1 MNGWRLFVETLYVN
15 IATTDHLNILYKFM
29 KKTTS
34 KKAPKKPAKPAKP
47 AKPIKKTNK
56 VKVVESKNEYKVYTI
71 TTTVSY
77 KPACTYTTN
86 ESNDIV
92 LYYDAYAPHDTA
104 TATTDNIC
112 SGSVSL
118 PPAAIPAA
126 IPVQDIP
133 APANVFVNNGINND
147 VAKIHESYY
156 KPYEHTYVG
165 RFKYSFVLYAI
176 LTCAVVA
183 YILFI

>member
-1 MNGWRLFVETLYVN
+1 
-15 IATTDHLNILYKFM
+15 M

-34 KKAPKKPAKPAKP
+34 KKAPKKP

-104 TATTDNIC
+104 AATATTDNIC

-118 PPAAIPAA
+118 PPAA

-165 RFKYSFVLYAI
+165 RFKNSFVLYI
-176 LTCAVVA
+176 FLVCAVVA

>member
-1 MNGWRLFVETLYVN
+1 
-15 IATTDHLNILYKFM
+15 M

-47 AKPIKKTNK
+47 AKPTKPIKKTNK

-118 PPAAIPAA
+118 PPESAPAPAPAA

>member
-34 KKAPKKPAKPAKP
+34 KKAPKKP

-118 PPAAIPAA
+118 PPAAIP
-126 IPVQDIP
+126 VQDIP

>member
-1 MNGWRLFVETLYVN
+1 
-15 IATTDHLNILYKFM
+15 M
-29 KKTTS
+29 KKTKS
-34 KKAPKKPAKPAKP
+34 KKAPKKPAKPT
-47 AKPIKKTNK
+47 KKTNK
-56 VKVVESKNEYKVYTI
+56 VKVTESKNEYKVYTI

-86 ESNDIV
+86 ESNDTV
-92 LYYDAYAPHDTA
+92 LYYDAYAPHDTAAAA

-147 VAKIHESYY
+147 VARIHESYY

>member
-1 MNGWRLFVETLYVN
+1 MNIRY
-15 IATTDHLNILYKFM
+15 
-29 KKTTS
+29 
-34 KKAPKKPAKPAKP
+34 
-47 AKPIKKTNK
+47 
-56 VKVVESKNEYKVYTI
+56 
-71 TTTVSY
+71 
-77 KPACTYTTN
+77 
-86 ESNDIV
+86 IV

-104 TATTDNIC
+104 TTTATTDNIC

-118 PPAAIPAA
+118 PPEAIPAAIPAAIPVQDIPAAIPAA

>member
-34 KKAPKKPAKPAKP
+34 KKAPKKP

-92 LYYDAYAPHDTA
+92 LYYDAYAPHDTATA

>member
-1 MNGWRLFVETLYVN
+1 
-15 IATTDHLNILYKFM
+15 M
-29 KKTTS
+29 KKTKS
-34 KKAPKKPAKPAKP
+34 NKAPKKPAKP
-47 AKPIKKTNK
+47 IKKINK

-71 TTTVSY
+71 ITTVSY
-77 KPACTYTTN
+77 KPACTHTTN
-86 ESNDIV
+86 ESNDTV
-92 LYYDAYAPHDTA
+92 SYYDAYAPHDTAAAA

-176 LTCAVVA
+176 LTCAVLA